1 MALRLRLVVDQWVWS
16 SRLYGGFFF
25 FFFVTSARGGFG
37 LILILILW
45 VAMVARVGGCRGLV
59 YFLF

>member
-1 MALRLRLVVDQWVWS
+1 M
-16 SRLYGGFFF
+16 GGFFFFF

-37 LILILILW
+37 LILILIFW

-59 YFLF
+59 YFYFDFVGYRDFDFLCA